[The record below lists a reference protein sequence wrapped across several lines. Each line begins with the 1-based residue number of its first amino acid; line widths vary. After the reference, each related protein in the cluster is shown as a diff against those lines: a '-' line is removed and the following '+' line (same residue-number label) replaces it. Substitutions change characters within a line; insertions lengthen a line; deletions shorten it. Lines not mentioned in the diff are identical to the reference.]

1 MELEDFCLEV
11 KGLKGTEGTEGTGSI
26 KVVDGFES
34 RRSQLKGT
42 YVEGVRGRTKD
53 MWVRSSVWRYR
64 DPRGVTSKGL
74 HGHQGQGDSRRAKGR
89 ESRD

>member
-1 MELEDFCLEV
+1 MEDFCLGV
-11 KGLKGTEGTEGTGSI
+11 KGLKGTEGTEGTGNI

-64 DPRGVTSKGL
+64 DPRGVTSKRL
-74 HGHQGQGDSRRAKGR
+74 HGHQGQEGPQESKG
-89 ESRD
+89 